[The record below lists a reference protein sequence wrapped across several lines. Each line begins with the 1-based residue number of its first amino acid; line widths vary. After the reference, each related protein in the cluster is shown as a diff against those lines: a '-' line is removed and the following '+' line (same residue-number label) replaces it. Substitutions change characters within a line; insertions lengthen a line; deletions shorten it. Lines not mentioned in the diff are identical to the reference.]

1 MQETVGPSDGKRPG
15 TSGPFRLSA
24 TRYKP
29 IFEARRSYRGATLVM
44 WFKRGAEEGRR
55 AGVVV
60 SKRTFHHAVDRN
72 RAKRLLRESFR
83 LLRSH
88 LAGDVE
94 VILVAR
100 AGIARRSCRQVMDDL
115 ARVCRKC
122 SIWLDE
128 PPGQG

>member
-1 MQETVGPSDGKRPG
+1 MNETVGPSDGKRPEM
-15 TSGPFRLSA
+15 SGPFRLSA

-29 IFEARRSYRGATLVM
+29 IFDTRHSYRGATLVM

-55 AGVVV
+55 AGVIV

-83 LLRSH
+83 LSRSH
-88 LAGDVE
+88 LVQDVE

-100 AGIARRSCRQVMDDL
+100 SGIAGCSCQRVMEDL

-122 SIWLDE
+122 HIWLDE
-128 PPGQG
+128 PPDLG